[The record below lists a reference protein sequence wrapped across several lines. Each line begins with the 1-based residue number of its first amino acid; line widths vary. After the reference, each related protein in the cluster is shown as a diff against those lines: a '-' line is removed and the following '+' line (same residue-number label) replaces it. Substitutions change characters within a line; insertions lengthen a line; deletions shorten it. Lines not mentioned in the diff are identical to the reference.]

1 MENFYGRKETV
12 REPYRMVL
20 EGGQA
25 ELVEKKCALSQT
37 SVRSNPKQAVA
48 VIDEKEEKILG
59 RPA

>member
-1 MENFYGRKETV
+1 MEEKETV

-25 ELVEKKCALSQT
+25 ELVEKEVQIYSDGPAGCLGGGGGGIH
-37 SVRSNPKQAVA
+37 RG
-48 VIDEKEEKILG
+48 DEEKILG